1 MSEKQHPSKFPSFL
15 VVLKT
20 ALEFDNDETLDRE
33 RVLNALKFKSNRVQS
48 GFSSNPV
55 RITLLEDCAVASRPI
70 WWANSKET
78 RLPYAQIRALYAFE
92 KQAKKLCVDV
102 TSPELQKSRVLVL
115 KLKDAVERV
124 KLLEALEKF
133 KMLTS
138 MYDEKNVRPVQ
149 FGQWSSGYHVEENE
163 EGSVNK
169 LETSLQARA
178 SDLGET
184 ASRVNRSATLPRTP
198 IPKEPVFARETTQT
212 IHQAVETDRA
222 PAAPTNIHIIFQ
234 GVDPSSFVASD
245 EMREGNERY
254 ITLTPVGFP
263 QPYGQ
268 NGRTLY
274 ASSNI
279 PVGQGMPTAYQQQVD
294 HPLYPNEY
302 DAGYPGR
309 YVSGYEDQPNME
321 QQMYAQKLM
330 AERMRGDGTIDQLV
344 SAQAGSY
351 GNHKQTHYVTLWKQH
366 IDSGAIFGHPG
377 RSHEM
382 RSTEQ
387 SDHQGLNYSNYYLP
401 ARKSKTE
408 NTNAT
413 NNNTETYFYRLQSS
427 TPGVPDEQ
435 GSRYA
440 FVSKEDSGK

>member
-1 MSEKQHPSKFPSFL
+1 MSEKQHPLKFPNFI
-15 VVLKT
+15 VVLKS
-20 ALEFDNDETLDRE
+20 ALEFDKDETVDGE
-33 RVLNALKFKSNRVQS
+33 RVLNALKLKSNRAHS

-55 RITLLEDCAVASRPI
+55 RITLLENCAVASRPI

-102 TSPELQKSRVLVL
+102 ASPETQKSRVLVL

-149 FGQWSSGYHVEENE
+149 FGHWSSGYYVEENN
-163 EGSVNK
+163 EGDVNK
-169 LETSLQARA
+169 PETSQPARQ
-178 SDLGET
+178 SELGET
-184 ASRVNRSATLPRTP
+184 LSRENRSVTLPRTP
-198 IPKEPVFARETTQT
+198 IPKEPVSTRETTQI
-212 IHQAVETDRA
+212 IHQAVETDRV

-254 ITLTPVGFP
+254 ITLTPIGFS
-263 QPYGQ
+263 QSYGQ
-268 NGRTLY
+268 NGRTECRS
-274 ASSNI
+274 AGI

-294 HPLYPNEY
+294 HPMYPNEY
-302 DAGYPGR
+302 DAPFPGG

-330 AERMRGDGTIDQLV
+330 AERMRGDGPTDQMFL
-344 SAQAGSY
+344 AQPGSY
-351 GNHKQTHYVTLWKQH
+351 RNHKQSHYVTLWKQH
-366 IDSGAIFGHPG
+366 IDSTAISGFPS
-377 RSHEM
+377 RIHEM
-382 RSTEQ
+382 DSTEQ
-387 SDHQGLNYSNYYLP
+387 SDHRGLDNANYSISP
-401 ARKSKTE
+401 RKSKTE
-408 NTNAT
+408 NIHASNT
-413 NNNTETYFYRLQSS
+413 NTEMYFYRLKSS

-440 FVSKEDSGK
+440 FVSKEDSGQ